1 MRPRLGVPDAAF
13 VQPLVVGLD
22 AADAPFEIVRHT
34 PAHLAVQFKD
44 RIPLFEGGFVFLSPF
59 DYARYGAEYCI
70 VPDVCVA
77 SSSATG
83 TARLYINEGVG
94 DIRTMAVDLRVT
106 AEIILAK
113 ILLIEKFRN
122 LSTDVNDIRH
132 VPVTTASETMLAK
145 ADAVLAMNF
154 GFELPPSAN
163 AFSIDLVEEWHD
175 LTELPYVHGFWAGR
189 EDNVAVEDVQRLI
202 RTKQEGVAS
211 LDLLA
216 TRIGRERNLSHEQ
229 VRAYLHSFSYTLGE
243 AEGKSITEFIRF
255 AFYHGI
261 LPDAPDLNYF
271 DVPVPPPLPR
281 N

>member
-1 MRPRLGVPDAAF
+1 MRPRFGVPDAAF
-13 VQPLVVGLD
+13 VQPLVFGLD
-22 AADAPFEIVRHT
+22 AADAPFETVRNT

-44 RIPLFEGGFVFLSPF
+44 RIPLFEGGCVFLSPF

-83 TARLYINEGVG
+83 TARLYINEGVSN
-94 DIRTMAVDLRVT
+94 IRTMAVDLRVT

-122 LSTDVNDIRH
+122 LSTDVNDIRY
-132 VPVTTASETMLAK
+132 VPITTTPEAMLAN
-145 ADAVLAMNF
+145 ADAALAMNF
-154 GFELPPSAN
+154 GFEQPLSAD
-163 AFSIDLVEEWHD
+163 AFFIDLVEEWHD
-175 LTELPYVHGFWAGR
+175 LTELPYVHGFWVGR

-202 RTKQEGVAS
+202 RAKREGVAS
-211 LDLLA
+211 LDLIA
-216 TRIGRERNLSHEQ
+216 TRIGRQRNIPHEQ
-229 VRAYLHSFSYTLGE
+229 MREYLHAFSYTLGE
-243 AEGKSITEFIRF
+243 AEEESITEFIRF

-271 DVPVPPPLPR
+271 DVPIPPPLAR